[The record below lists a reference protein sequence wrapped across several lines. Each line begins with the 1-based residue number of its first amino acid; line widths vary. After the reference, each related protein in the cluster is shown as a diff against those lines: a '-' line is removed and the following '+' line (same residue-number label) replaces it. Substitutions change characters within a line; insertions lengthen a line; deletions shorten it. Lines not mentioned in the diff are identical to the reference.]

1 MPCEREPICSF
12 GRWLFVPD
20 RLNAAGDVR
29 TGYLACNGERVVLAH
44 CSHLLADLLRTIR
57 QLERDF
63 ATGCGVDPMPAR
75 A

>member
-1 MPCEREPICSF
+1 M
-12 GRWLFVPD
+12 
-20 RLNAAGDVR
+20 R